1 MNWVDCTQ
9 SKREFK
15 GVGGGGWWRK
25 KKRKQLLKKR
35 FSYLCQPVILEPSM
49 NLPKFLWVLPSDKS
63 SGHQVPH
70 RNPWSGSTSDQYSW
84 PTTVNTRLSTNILAL
99 AKVKSQWAFVASLP
113 GYGIKAFRCEKG
125 CGFVLSG
132 TMAWNWVL
140 LLNNLPLENRDSG
153 LNRVGKIT

>member
-1 MNWVDCTQ
+1 
-9 SKREFK
+9 
-15 GVGGGGWWRK
+15 
-25 KKRKQLLKKR
+25 
-35 FSYLCQPVILEPSM
+35 M

-132 TMAWNWVL
+132 TTAWNWVL

-153 LNRVGKIT
+153 LNRVGKITQIIWFWNRITSFQLSIPHTHSAKYSRGIPHREYGMCLLAKSEKY